1 MIAIALDA
9 DEALCHNCIK
19 SPYREDFKW
28 ALRQEVF

>member
-9 DEALCHNCIK
+9 DEALCHNHIK
-19 SPYREDFKW
+19 SSYMEDFKW